1 MAVHGATQSKE
12 LAILLHKFGI
22 GLSYQGTLDLETDWA
37 ILELDEVSKCRF
49 LLYISGKWSRKY
61 IEV

>member
-1 MAVHGATQSKE
+1 MEQHDLKNW
-12 LAILLHKFGI
+12 LHFHKFGI
-22 GLSYQGTLDLETDWA
+22 GLSYQDTLELETAWA

-49 LLYISGKWSRKY
+49 WLYISGKWLCKY